1 MKLRTLT
8 RVALTV
14 TALAALSGTVAAQ
27 VEFGSSKLGDIAPEL
42 DVKVLKGEPVKIE
55 DGRGKHVYVVEFWA
69 TWCGPCKY
77 SIPRL
82 TKLQEEYR
90 DDGLIVIGIS
100 DESEAEVRPYMEHMG
115 DEMGYTVAVD
125 PRKGTK
131 PRYMGGFGET
141 TIPLAFVV
149 DVNGR
154 VIWYGNPLKSFL
166 DQIVAT
172 ALEDIPKD
180 AARYVPTPLE
190 EDETGGE
197 AAEEGDGTAER

>member
-1 MKLRTLT
+1 MTLRTLT

-14 TALAALSGTVAAQ
+14 TALAALSGTAAAQ
-27 VEFGSSKLGDIAPEL
+27 VEFGASKLGDLAPEL
-42 DVKVLKGEPVKIE
+42 DVTILKGEPVNLE
-55 DGRGKHVYVVEFWA
+55 DGLGKHVYVVEFWA

-82 TKLQEEYR
+82 TKLQEQYR

-100 DESEAEVRPYMEHMG
+100 DESETTVLPYIEHMG

-141 TIPLAFVV
+141 AIPLSFVV

-154 VIWYGNPLKSFL
+154 VIWYGNPMKSFL

-180 AARYVPTPLE
+180 AAKYAPTPPE
-190 EDETGGE
+190 EDETGG
-197 AAEEGDGTAER
+197 AAVEEGDGKAKR